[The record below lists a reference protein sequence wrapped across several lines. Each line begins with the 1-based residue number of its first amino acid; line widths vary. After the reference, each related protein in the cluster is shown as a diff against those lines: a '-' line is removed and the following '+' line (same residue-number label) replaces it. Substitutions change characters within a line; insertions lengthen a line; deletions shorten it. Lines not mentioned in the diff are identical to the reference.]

1 MRGTAI
7 TVEDKIHL
15 EWTSDSKSE
24 WRELLRLVQS
34 LADAKFSNTPEAH
47 WELPASPFHA
57 AALVTVLANHKT
69 IFIEKGIEKLA
80 KRYYFLLEWD
90 RIGDRVF
97 ADKSNRPAW
106 LRSYQNS
113 GVEFVSELQLRA
125 VIADDV
131 GLGKTIEAL
140 TAIWKHHSD
149 KQVLVV
155 APANVIYKWERE
167 IRDPTQRFPWSGLW
181 TADVLLSKATPNGNS
196 QFTIVSYDIMRRRV
210 DELIADQYDIVI
222 FDEVH
227 YVKNYKALR
236 TKAAEKLAEKIPYII
251 GLTGTPLL
259 NDRPIEMWSWLHMV
273 NPTGWPSLWGSTG
286 YGDRYCGGRTQYTT
300 FLGATRLPELAERL
314 KVTSIRRTK
323 AEVLSELPALSI
335 VPVPVRVSLAE
346 YRKVEDNVREAI
358 FALVPSSKGY
368 WIAVLDRMNYLRQ
381 SVGQAKLGAVE
392 EWASDFLD
400 GNASH
405 VKLVIYAHHKVVV
418 KHLQSQLRRWG
429 VLTITGDDKPAD
441 RDWAQLQFQSDDEHR
456 VILISAAGSVGI
468 DLFGI
473 GQVEASNILFAEL
486 EWRPAD
492 FQQAWGRLHRMGQG
506 NAVTAWILGAL
517 GTIDEYLMGR
527 VESKDYIISRAID
540 DENMIKGI
548 LDGWR

>member
-1 MRGTAI
+1 MKGTAI
-7 TVEDKIHL
+7 IVEDKIIL
-15 EWTSDSKSE
+15 EWTSSDRVAWK
-24 WRELLRLVQS
+24 ELLALVQG

-57 AALVTVLANHKT
+57 AALVAVLANHKT

-80 KRYYFLLEWD
+80 ERYIILLGWD
-90 RIGDRVF
+90 RIGTASGRDQKWVR
-97 ADKSNRPAW
+97 A
-106 LRSYQNS
+106 YQQSAVAFINFL
-113 GVEFVSELQLRA
+113 GHRA

-140 TAIWKHHSD
+140 SAIYQYQRD
-149 KQVLVV
+149 ALTLVV

-167 IRDPTQRFPWSGLW
+167 IRDPAHRFPWSGEW
-181 TADVLLSKATPNGNS
+181 TAEVLLSKAAPNGNT

-210 DELIADQYDIVI
+210 DELIDDHYDLVI

-259 NDRPIEMWSWLHMV
+259 NDRPIEMWSWLHMA

-335 VPVPVRVSLAE
+335 VPVPVRVDLKD
-346 YRKVEDNVREAI
+346 YRKIEDNVRETILAM
-358 FALVPSSKGY
+358 APSSKGY

-381 SVGQAKLGAVE
+381 SVGLAKLGAVE
-392 EWASDFLD
+392 EWAADFLE
-400 GNASH
+400 GNAPN
-405 VKLVIYAHHKVVV
+405 VKLVIYAHHKAVV
-418 KHLQSQLRRWG
+418 KHLRDGLDSWG
-429 VLTITGDDKPAD
+429 VLTITGDDRPAD
-441 RDWAQLQFQSDDEHR
+441 RDQAQLQFQSDEEHR
-456 VILISAAGSVGI
+456 VIIITSAGSIGI
-468 DLFGI
+468 DLVGTN
-473 GQVEASNILFAEL
+473 GVEASNILFAEL

-492 FQQAWGRLHRMGQG
+492 FQQAWGRLHRMGQD

-517 GTIDEYLMGR
+517 GTIDEYLIGR
-527 VESKDYIISRAID
+527 VESKDYIISQAID
-540 DENMIKGI
+540 DENMIRGI
-548 LDGWR
+548 LAGWR